1 MRWPLIALCAA
12 LLTLMPPMSSS
23 TAADEIPPGALHL
36 KRQTLLVADLERS
49 LEIYRDILGFT
60 VARITE
66 SSPDSYSYP
75 VFNVPAAA
83 TLRFATLDSDT
94 EGRQFALTEV
104 RGATLPRPDPDAI
117 RTSTPVIQVRD
128 FDAVL
133 AALRDAGLEIVEPT
147 TARSADGRLFKEMA
161 FIDLDGHLVV
171 LYEFE

>member
-1 MRWPLIALCAA
+1 MRWSLLTV
-12 LLTLMPPMSSS
+12 LLTLMLPASAP
-23 TAADEIPPGALHL
+23 AAVADEIPPGALHL

-49 LEIYRDILGFT
+49 LAIYRDILGFT

-66 SSPDSYSYP
+66 SSPESYSYP
-75 VFNVPAAA
+75 VFNVPAEA

-104 RGATLPRPDPDAI
+104 RGAALPRPDPDAI

-133 AALRDAGLEIVEPT
+133 AALRDTGLEIVEPT

-161 FIDLDGHLVV
+161 FIDPDGHLVV

>member
-1 MRWPLIALCAA
+1 MRHLLPTA
-12 LLTLMPPMSSS
+12 LLLVSGLAMAPAPAPAEPP
-23 TAADEIPPGALHL
+23 AGALHL
-36 KRQTLLVADLERS
+36 KRQTLLVADLDRS
-49 LEIYRDILGFT
+49 LAIYRDILGFT

-75 VFNVPAAA
+75 VFNVPADA

-94 EGRQFALTEV
+94 EARQFALTEV
-104 RGATLPRPDPDAI
+104 RGAELPRPDPKAI

-128 FDAVL
+128 FDAAL
-133 AALRDAGLEIVEPT
+133 AALRETGLEIVEPT

-161 FIDLDGHLVV
+161 FIDPDGHLVV